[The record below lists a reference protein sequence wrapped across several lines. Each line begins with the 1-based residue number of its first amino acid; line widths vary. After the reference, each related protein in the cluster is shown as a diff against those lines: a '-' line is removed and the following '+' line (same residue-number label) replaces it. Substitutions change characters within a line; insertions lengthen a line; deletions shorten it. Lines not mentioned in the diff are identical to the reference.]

1 MEKESFDT
9 ALRELTS
16 KRSSFKGRLT
26 KFKNTLEIL
35 SNSKS
40 IPQVEISKLSIK
52 LSRFEGLFTE
62 FDELQ
67 TQIEILNVDSQEVE
81 LNIRDILEQDF
92 CYCIATAQQLIAD
105 NSSPRKSSHSCCS
118 NEDDRDRSLLG
129 FKLPTIQI
137 TKFDGSYY
145 KWLEFKDIFTSLV
158 HDNNKIKDVHKFYYL
173 NSYLEGEA
181 ARVISN
187 LEVVDKNYVKAW
199 QLLCE
204 RYDNKRQLINN
215 HLKAL
220 FNIDTVRESE
230 KSLRFIIDHISK
242 NLRALHTLGLP
253 TESWDMIIIFI
264 VSQKLDATTALKW
277 EECRSNI
284 RDLPTL
290 HDFFE
295 FLRNRADVFETINK
309 NKNIRRSSSAD
320 MPCSPKHK
328 FQTSKSFATT
338 SSSTKAIACSVCKGN
353 HRVYEC
359 LAFKAKSIR
368 DRLSLVSSLNL
379 CRNCLRNNCNVEH
392 CRLPGGCKIC
402 RQRHNTLIHVPES
415 VDESSAPVE
424 TVSMSS
430 LSSTELA
437 DPTFNI
443 PSEPDM
449 ILGAEL
455 FWSIIGTE
463 HHSLGEHRPTLRSSL
478 LGWLIGGPIGIVP
491 SVSKTSKTIHCNL
504 ACSDDDLS
512 NQISKFWELEKVP
525 SKPSYTEEERLCEQ
539 HFLETTSRHDNGQ
552 FRVRIPL
559 RCNRDC
565 LGNSYKLAEQ
575 RFFRLEKRFIKQPL
589 LKKLYVEFMREYA
602 DLGHLS
608 VYNEIPPDTA
618 YYIPHLPVLKLD
630 SESTKIRVVYDASA
644 RTTSGFSVNDLQM
657 VGPNVQDSLF
667 NILVRFRQYKYVLAA
682 DIEKMYRS
690 IIVHESDR
698 DLQLIL
704 WREHPTQSLQTLQ
717 LNTVTYGFASS
728 SFLSTRCLW
737 QCGQECA
744 EARIADI
751 IKSDFYVDDLL
762 TGAQTEEDLIH
773 VQQSVSGALAAGG
786 FHLRK
791 YRSNSTALLNS
802 SLSNAQGDLSIS
814 NAASTLGISWTSSSD
829 RLNFPIKF
837 SDPGVITKRTILS
850 CTFKVFDPLG
860 LLSLCTIK
868 PKIIIQRLWSE
879 TKLGWDDKVPLHIES
894 EWRTFV
900 KGFQNITNLSISRQV
915 LIENPIR
922 IEMHSFCDASELAYG
937 CCIYLKSCNAKG
949 EVQVRLL
956 CAKSRVSPI
965 KRQTIPRLELC
976 GALLSSDL
984 SNSVTQALRCRID
997 RHVYWTDSKVVL
1009 GWLQTSKSAKTFVA
1023 NRVTAIQEVSDSS
1036 LWRYVP
1042 TTQNPADLVSRGV
1055 DPSNISPCP
1064 LWWHGPDFL
1073 LGSEESWPSQDHNK
1087 SMVELPELKVHMV
1100 EKSNDSFFNITNIS
1114 RFTYLQRAYAWLLRF
1129 IHNSRN
1135 PNDKFTGPLQ
1145 ASECENSLRLLIK
1158 ISQKES
1164 FQSELILLSNKEP
1177 LKPKSIL
1184 SSLNPFIDV
1193 DGILR
1198 VGGRLVLSDFD
1209 YDKKHPIL
1217 LQASSHLTKILF
1229 QYEHVRLMH
1238 AGPSHLLASI
1248 RNRFWPIGGRNLAR
1262 NTTRSCIKCRRF
1274 RGETMTNIMGNLPKD
1289 RLTNSFPFSVVG
1301 TDFAGPFLIT
1311 DRKGRGAKI
1320 SKCYLCIFVC
1330 FTYKCVHL
1338 EAVSELSTKA
1348 YILSLRRMI
1357 SRRGIPHILLS
1368 DQGRNYVGAA
1378 REITSFLTS
1387 KEYENSVVDFTSK
1400 LNIEFKFSP
1409 AYAPHF
1415 GGLWEAGIKSAKF
1428 HLNRVMGN
1436 AHLTFEELSSLF
1448 AQVEAILNSRPLCPL
1463 SSSPNDLQCL
1473 TPGHFLIG
1481 RPLSSLPGPSFA
1493 EVKESRLDRYQRL
1506 ERARQHFWRRWS
1518 SEYVAELQ
1526 QRVKWR
1532 TKCTN
1537 LKVDDLVLIKEPNAP
1552 PLCWQLGRVARLYP
1566 GSDGIPRVADVA
1578 TAQGTIRRA
1587 LNRLSLLPSDDS
1599 A

>member
-430 LSSTELA
+430 LSSTEVLLCTAMVNVINPSTNERMVVRALLDSGSQCSFLSASVKTKLRLASQSTTTKIMGIGGQKLNVNTQRCSVRIQSKCSDFSTTTTCLVLPKLTGNIPKVTFDINHFNISNFQLA

-463 HHSLGEHRPTLRSSL
+463 HHSLDL
-478 LGWLIGGPIGIVP
+478 LV
-491 SVSKTSKTIHCNL
+491 HYQ
-504 ACSDDDLS
+504 A
-512 NQISKFWELEKVP
+512 
-525 SKPSYTEEERLCEQ
+525 
-539 HFLETTSRHDNGQ
+539 H
-552 FRVRIPL
+552 
-559 RCNRDC
+559 
-565 LGNSYKLAEQ
+565 
-575 RFFRLEKRFIKQPL
+575 
-589 LKKLYVEFMREYA
+589 
-602 DLGHLS
+602 
-608 VYNEIPPDTA
+608 
-618 YYIPHLPVLKLD
+618 HLP
-630 SESTKIRVVYDASA
+630 
-644 RTTSGFSVNDLQM
+644 
-657 VGPNVQDSLF
+657 
-667 NILVRFRQYKYVLAA
+667 
-682 DIEKMYRS
+682 
-690 IIVHESDR
+690 
-698 DLQLIL
+698 
-704 WREHPTQSLQTLQ
+704 
-717 LNTVTYGFASS
+717 
-728 SFLSTRCLW
+728 
-737 QCGQECA
+737 
-744 EARIADI
+744 
-751 IKSDFYVDDLL
+751 
-762 TGAQTEEDLIH
+762 
-773 VQQSVSGALAAGG
+773 
-786 FHLRK
+786 
-791 YRSNSTALLNS
+791 
-802 SLSNAQGDLSIS
+802 
-814 NAASTLGISWTSSSD
+814 
-829 RLNFPIKF
+829 
-837 SDPGVITKRTILS
+837 
-850 CTFKVFDPLG
+850 
-860 LLSLCTIK
+860 
-868 PKIIIQRLWSE
+868 
-879 TKLGWDDKVPLHIES
+879 
-894 EWRTFV
+894 
-900 KGFQNITNLSISRQV
+900 
-915 LIENPIR
+915 
-922 IEMHSFCDASELAYG
+922 
-937 CCIYLKSCNAKG
+937 
-949 EVQVRLL
+949 
-956 CAKSRVSPI
+956 KSR
-965 KRQTIPRLELC
+965 R
-976 GALLSSDL
+976 A
-984 SNSVTQALRCRID
+984 A
-997 RHVYWTDSKVVL
+997 WTDINV
-1009 GWLQTSKSAKTFVA
+1009 
-1023 NRVTAIQEVSDSS
+1023 
-1036 LWRYVP
+1036 
-1042 TTQNPADLVSRGV
+1042 
-1055 DPSNISPCP
+1055 
-1064 LWWHGPDFL
+1064 
-1073 LGSEESWPSQDHNK
+1073 
-1087 SMVELPELKVHMV
+1087 
-1100 EKSNDSFFNITNIS
+1100 
-1114 RFTYLQRAYAWLLRF
+1114 
-1129 IHNSRN
+1129 
-1135 PNDKFTGPLQ
+1135 
-1145 ASECENSLRLLIK
+1145 
-1158 ISQKES
+1158 
-1164 FQSELILLSNKEP
+1164 
-1177 LKPKSIL
+1177 
-1184 SSLNPFIDV
+1184 
-1193 DGILR
+1193 
-1198 VGGRLVLSDFD
+1198 
-1209 YDKKHPIL
+1209 
-1217 LQASSHLTKILF
+1217 
-1229 QYEHVRLMH
+1229 
-1238 AGPSHLLASI
+1238 
-1248 RNRFWPIGGRNLAR
+1248 
-1262 NTTRSCIKCRRF
+1262 
-1274 RGETMTNIMGNLPKD
+1274 
-1289 RLTNSFPFSVVG
+1289 
-1301 TDFAGPFLIT
+1301 
-1311 DRKGRGAKI
+1311 
-1320 SKCYLCIFVC
+1320 
-1330 FTYKCVHL
+1330 
-1338 EAVSELSTKA
+1338 
-1348 YILSLRRMI
+1348 
-1357 SRRGIPHILLS
+1357 
-1368 DQGRNYVGAA
+1368 
-1378 REITSFLTS
+1378 
-1387 KEYENSVVDFTSK
+1387 
-1400 LNIEFKFSP
+1400 
-1409 AYAPHF
+1409 
-1415 GGLWEAGIKSAKF
+1415 
-1428 HLNRVMGN
+1428 
-1436 AHLTFEELSSLF
+1436 
-1448 AQVEAILNSRPLCPL
+1448 
-1463 SSSPNDLQCL
+1463 
-1473 TPGHFLIG
+1473 
-1481 RPLSSLPGPSFA
+1481 
-1493 EVKESRLDRYQRL
+1493 
-1506 ERARQHFWRRWS
+1506 
-1518 SEYVAELQ
+1518 
-1526 QRVKWR
+1526 
-1532 TKCTN
+1532 
-1537 LKVDDLVLIKEPNAP
+1537 
-1552 PLCWQLGRVARLYP
+1552 
-1566 GSDGIPRVADVA
+1566 
-1578 TAQGTIRRA
+1578 
-1587 LNRLSLLPSDDS
+1587 
-1599 A
+1599 